1 MLIFKILILV
11 ALLKLLINTE
21 RPSLC
26 AGIYT
31 AIVLLFNL
39 MFGLGFITSIVGA
52 AISGVL
58 ALIYFWLLNH
68 FRGTAIFWLVLILG
82 LAIGLV

>member
-68 FRGTAIFWLVLILG
+68 FRETAIFWLVLILG

>member
-68 FRGTAIFWLVLILG
+68 FRDTAIFWLVLILG

>member
-52 AISGVL
+52 VISGVL

-68 FRGTAIFWLVLILG
+68 FRDTAIFWLVLILG

>member
-1 MLIFKILILV
+1 MLIFKVLILV

-39 MFGLGFITSIVGA
+39 MFGLGFIASIVGA

-68 FRGTAIFWLVLILG
+68 FRETAIFWLVLILG
-82 LAIGLV
+82 LAIGLD